1 MKKLLITL
9 LFLSF
14 FTPLHAEEKKIIF
27 YYEDEGVNSYQA
39 QAISFGMFDE
49 IARTI
54 KSYLQV
60 SHVPFMFDTKDSLI
74 SFLPDRTLNSLLEFK
89 AISIDL
95 NEDGIDEVI
104 AQMMGSLVCGSGG
117 CSAFILQGKE
127 KEWRQLGWYFPS
139 NETLI
144 SSNKTNGYF
153 DIHYSS
159 KNGSTEYE
167 YLCKFNNENYECE

>member
-1 MKKLLITL
+1 MRGKLIYYVITRYTTQYISSL
-9 LFLSF
+9 CCYY
-14 FTPLHAEEKKIIF
+14 AIIF
-27 YYEDEGVNSYQA
+27 YYEEEGVNFYQA
-39 QAISFGMFDE
+39 QAISFGLFDE
-49 IARTI
+49 IAHTI
-54 KSYLQV
+54 KSYLQA

-74 SFLPDRTLNSLLEFK
+74 SFLPERTLNSLLEFK

-127 KEWRQLGWYFPS
+127 KDWRQLGWYFPS

-153 DIHYSS
+153 DIFYIGSEKYS
-159 KNGSTEYE
+159 
-167 YLCKFNNENYECE
+167 CKFKEESYECD

>member
-1 MKKLLITL
+1 M
-9 LFLSF
+9 
-14 FTPLHAEEKKIIF
+14 
-27 YYEDEGVNSYQA
+27 
-39 QAISFGMFDE
+39 
-49 IARTI
+49 
-54 KSYLQV
+54 
-60 SHVPFMFDTKDSLI
+60 
-74 SFLPDRTLNSLLEFK
+74 NSLLEFK

-95 NEDGIDEVI
+95 NDDGIDEVI

>member
-1 MKKLLITL
+1 MKHIILL
-9 LFLSF
+9 LFFLLPS
-14 FTPLHAEEKKIIF
+14 PLHAEEKKIIF

>member
-1 MKKLLITL
+1 MKHIILLL
-9 LFLSF
+9 FFFLSF
-14 FTPLHAEEKKIIF
+14 QLQAQEKEIVF
-27 YYEDEGVNSYQA
+27 YYEEEGVNSYQA
-39 QAISFGMFDE
+39 QAISFGLFDE
-49 IARTI
+49 IAHTI

-60 SHVPFMFDTKDSLI
+60 SHVPFMFDNKDSLI
-74 SFLPDRTLNSLLEFK
+74 SFLPDRTLNSLLKFK

-104 AQMMGSLVCGSGG
+104 ARMMGSLVCGSGG

>member
-1 MKKLLITL
+1 MKHIILLL
-9 LFLSF
+9 FFFLSF
-14 FTPLHAEEKKIIF
+14 QLHAEEKEMIF
-27 YYEDEGVNSYQA
+27 YYEKEGVNSYQA

-49 IARTI
+49 IAQTI
-54 KSYLQV
+54 KSYLQE

-74 SFLPDRTLNSLLEFK
+74 SFLPERTLNSLLEFK

-104 AQMMGSLVCGSGG
+104 ARMMGSLVCGSGG

-127 KEWRQLGWYFPS
+127 KDWIQLGRYFPS

-144 SSNKTNGYF
+144 SANKTNGYF

-159 KNGSTEYE
+159 KNDSTEYE
-167 YLCKFNNENYECE
+167 YSCKFNNENYECE

>member
-1 MKKLLITL
+1 MKHIILL
-9 LFLSF
+9 LFFLLPS
-14 FTPLHAEEKKIIF
+14 PLHAEEKEIVF
-27 YYEDEGVNSYQA
+27 YYEEEGVNSYQA

-49 IARTI
+49 IGHTI

-60 SHVPFMFDTKDSLI
+60 SHVPFMFDTKVSLI

-95 NEDGIDEVI
+95 NEDGVDEVI
-104 AQMMGSLVCGSGG
+104 ARMMGSLVCGSGG
-117 CSAFILQGKE
+117 CSAFILHGKE
-127 KEWRQLGWYFPS
+127 KDWRQLGWYFPS

-144 SSNKTNGYF
+144 SANKTNGYF

>member
-1 MKKLLITL
+1 MKHIILL
-9 LFLSF
+9 LFFLLPS
-14 FTPLHAEEKKIIF
+14 PLHAEEKEIIF
-27 YYEDEGVNSYQA
+27 YYEEEGVNSYQA
-39 QAISFGMFDE
+39 QAIAFGLFDE
-49 IARTI
+49 IAHTI
-54 KSYLQV
+54 KSYLQE

-95 NEDGIDEVI
+95 NEDGIDEVF
-104 AQMMGSLVCGSGG
+104 AQIMGSLVCGSGG

-127 KEWRQLGWYFPS
+127 KNWRQLGWYFPS